1 MQNISE
7 EKCKLVEELGL
18 NFEEKHNLPPLAGR
32 FYAFM
37 ILSNVEGHS
46 FEDIIEITCAS
57 KSSVSTNLNLLVQLK
72 FIEYFTKTGDRK
84 RYFRTTKNYL
94 RITLEE
100 YLESIEKELNLVKKV
115 NSFNKEHNPEKF
127 KKNKNLG
134 LIFQE
139 YLTTQKENLETTIKK
154 MIAFN
159 NEFDQL

>member
-18 NFEEKHNLPPLAGR
+18 SFEDNHNLPPLAGR
-32 FYAFM
+32 IYAVM
-37 ILSNVEGHS
+37 ILSSVDGHS
-46 FEDIIEITCAS
+46 FEDIIEITSAS

-94 RITLEE
+94 RLTLEE
-100 YLESIEKELNLVKKV
+100 HYESIDKELELVKKV
-115 NSFNKEHNPEKF
+115 NTFNKKHNPEKF
-127 KKNKNLG
+127 KKNKNIG

>member
-18 NFEEKHNLPPLAGR
+18 NFEGNHNLPPLAGR
-32 FYAFM
+32 IYAVM
-37 ILSNVEGHS
+37 ILSSVDGHS
-46 FEDIIEITCAS
+46 FEDIIEITNAS

-84 RYFRTTKNYL
+84 RYFRITKNYL
-94 RITLEE
+94 RLTLEE
-100 YLESIEKELNLVKKV
+100 YCESIDKELELVKKV
-115 NSFNKEHNPEKF
+115 NTFNRKHNPEKF

-154 MIAFN
+154 MIAFK
-159 NEFDQL
+159 NEFDQH

>member
-1 MQNISE
+1 MQEISK

-18 NFEEKHNLPPLAGR
+18 NVEEKHNLPPLAGR
-32 FYAFM
+32 IYAFM
-37 ILSNVEGHS
+37 ILSNVEGHT

-84 RYFRTTKNYL
+84 RYFRTKKNYL

-100 YLESIEKELNLVKKV
+100 YHREIDKELTLVKKV
-115 NSFNKEHNPEKF
+115 NKFNEENNPEKF

-134 LIFQE
+134 IIFQE
-139 YLTTQKENLETTIKK
+139 YLIAQKENLELTIKK
-154 MIAFN
+154 MI
-159 NEFDQL
+159 EFKETLDQ